1 MSNIVIQQFF
11 SYDLLYHYMLT
22 FFAKNPN
29 CKLDILIFVDQ
40 TIFYI

>member
-22 FFAKNPN
+22 FFAKIP
-29 CKLDILIFVDQ
+29 KL
-40 TIFYI
+40 